1 MVSFLLYVLK
11 GNKITIKGGSEYDF
25 KLLKACINGIGG
37 NIFRFFNLLLIHYGF
52 CSCYKLYSL
61 CIKADSIAVW
71 VPLVILTEHE
81 YDSNDQQTSHVAT
94 FPAQ

>member
-1 MVSFLLYVLK
+1 MLK
-11 GNKITIKGGSEYDF
+11 GNKRTIKGGSEYDF
-25 KLLKACINGIGG
+25 KLLKACINGIGR
-37 NIFRFFNLLLIHYGF
+37 NIFIFFYLLFIHYGF

-71 VPLVILTEHE
+71 VPFVILTERE
-81 YDSNDQQTSHVAT
+81 CDSNDQQTSHVAA